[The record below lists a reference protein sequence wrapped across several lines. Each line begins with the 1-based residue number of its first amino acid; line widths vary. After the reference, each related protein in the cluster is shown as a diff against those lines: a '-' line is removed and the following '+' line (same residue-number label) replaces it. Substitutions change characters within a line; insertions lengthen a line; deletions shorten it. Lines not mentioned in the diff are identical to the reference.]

1 MIEYTKNDNY
11 KDLLVY
17 SIQEYRQSSKM
28 IVKAERVAKLTSYK
42 FIKWSKKSD
51 IVLQRNK
58 LFKISNSDVRSYL
71 FV

>member
-17 SIQEYRQSSKM
+17 SVQEYRQSSKM
-28 IVKAERVAKLTSYK
+28 IVKAERVAKLTSYE
-42 FIKWSKKSD
+42 FIKSSKKSD

-58 LFKISNSDVRSYL
+58 LL
-71 FV
+71 

>member
-28 IVKAERVAKLTSYK
+28 IVKAERVAKLTSYE
-42 FIKWSKKSD
+42 FIKSSKKSD

-58 LFKISNSDVRSYL
+58 LL
-71 FV
+71 

>member
-17 SIQEYRQSSKM
+17 SIQEYRQNSKM
-28 IVKAERVAKLTSYK
+28 IVKAERVAKLTSYE
-42 FIKWSKKSD
+42 FIKSSKKSD

-58 LFKISNSDVRSYL
+58 LL
-71 FV
+71 